1 MIATC
6 RLSGRQPSA
15 TASHAEVIVCGLS
28 DERYV
33 DVLEEESFVAIG
45 RRSEGKF
52 EQTML
57 VVVVVVIYFCRMMQ
71 FCNYK
76 TFVSMWLPIL

>member
-1 MIATC
+1 MQIVG
-6 RLSGRQPSA
+6 S
-15 TASHAEVIVCGLS
+15 TAISHAEVIVCGLS

-52 EQTML
+52 EQTIL
-57 VVVVVVIYFCRMMQ
+57 VVVVVIYFCRMMQ
-71 FCNYK
+71 FCNYN

>member
-1 MIATC
+1 MQIVG
-6 RLSGRQPSA
+6 S
-15 TASHAEVIVCGLS
+15 TAISHAEVIVCGLS

-52 EQTML
+52 EQTKR
-57 VVVVVVIYFCRMMQ
+57 VVVVVIYFCRMMQ
-71 FCNYK
+71 FCNYN

>member
-1 MIATC
+1 MQIV
-6 RLSGRQPSA
+6 RS
-15 TASHAEVIVCGLS
+15 TAISHAEVIVCGLS

-52 EQTML
+52 EQTM

-71 FCNYK
+71 FCNYN